1 MWRAAPAS
9 HLQRGVEHHQ
19 LGAGGDDVVALVAL
33 HEAHVDV
40 SLRRLGRCRDTDLRS
55 ASEQGAPLYTPDIH
69 TCGLTSLP
77 AESQRE
83 SALLALQI
91 IITAL
96 KEKT

>member
-1 MWRAAPAS
+1 M
-9 HLQRGVEHHQ
+9 
-19 LGAGGDDVVALVAL
+19 AL

-55 ASEQGAPLYTPDIH
+55 APLYTPDTH
-69 TCGLTSLP
+69 TCSLTSLP

-96 KEKT
+96 TEKNLSVCAPHDSNLHELVATVISTH

>member
-1 MWRAAPAS
+1 M
-9 HLQRGVEHHQ
+9 
-19 LGAGGDDVVALVAL
+19 AL

-55 ASEQGAPLYTPDIH
+55 APLYTPDIH
-69 TCGLTSLP
+69 SLTSLP

-83 SALLALQI
+83 SDLLALQI

-96 KEKT
+96 TEKTSVCAPHDSNLHELVATVISTH